1 MNPDWSKLTD
11 PTRSELATMV
21 MVVEF
26 FDENVDTYEN
36 RKRKR
41 KLLKR
46 QTSAIGILNIIF
58 GPPLKIFLSNITV
71 HNTRPF
77 FVFCQDF

>member
-26 FDENVDTYEN
+26 FDENVDTYE
-36 RKRKR
+36 
-41 KLLKR
+41 
-46 QTSAIGILNIIF
+46 QCCGSGSARILN
-58 GPPLKIFLSNITV
+58 
-71 HNTRPF
+71 
-77 FVFCQDF
+77 FCLDPDPVLDLDTAKSERAYKQKF